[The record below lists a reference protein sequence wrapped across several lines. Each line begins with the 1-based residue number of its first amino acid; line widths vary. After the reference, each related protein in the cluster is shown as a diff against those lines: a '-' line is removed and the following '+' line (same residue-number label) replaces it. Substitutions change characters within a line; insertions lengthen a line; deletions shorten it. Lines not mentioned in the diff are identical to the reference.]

1 MSTFLQAVR
10 NNIPEK
16 DKSEITE
23 SDLKKWGLGGEK
35 LLIFKR
41 NSKVFMCQFKIFAW
55 KYVTNNVI
63 KINEGIFWWSAFIDL
78 NRVAVSQPSK
88 LHI

>member
-41 NSKVFMCQFKIFAW
+41 NSKVFMCQFKIFA
-55 KYVTNNVI
+55 
-63 KINEGIFWWSAFIDL
+63 
-78 NRVAVSQPSK
+78 
-88 LHI
+88 